1 VRKVVNSKVAAE
13 FFGTFLLLASI
24 VGSGIMAT
32 NLTNDVAVQLLVN
45 CIAVVA
51 TLYVLITLFA
61 PISGAQF
68 NPIVSFFLYYKGKQD
83 LETTLKFIG
92 VQILGAIAG
101 AKLAELMFHENLG
114 TFATTERNSLGLLLG
129 EVVASAG
136 LILIIGFAV
145 KDRINPAIVVP
156 AWIAAGYFFTS
167 STIFANPAV
176 TIGRSFSD
184 SFTGIHPNS
193 ILGFI
198 AAQFVGLILG
208 TLLSKTF
215 LED

>member
-1 VRKVVNSKVAAE
+1 VRTVASSKIVAE
-13 FFGTFLLLASI
+13 FFGTFLLLTSI

-32 NLTNDVAVQLLVN
+32 NLTTDVAIQLLVN

-68 NPIVSFFLYYKGKQD
+68 NPIVSFFLYYKRKQD
-83 LETTLKFIG
+83 LATTLKFVC
-92 VQILGAIAG
+92 VQILGAITG
-101 AKLAELMFHENLG
+101 TKLAELMFHENLG
-114 TFATTERNSLGLLLG
+114 TFATRERNSLGLLLG

-136 LILIIGFAV
+136 LILIIGFV
-145 KDRINPAIVVP
+145 VEDRVNPAIVVS

-198 AAQFVGLILG
+198 AAQSVGLILG
-208 TLLSKTF
+208 ALLSKTF